1 MTGKDLFIAL
11 GDISQKYYDEA
22 ENDTAVRRFKSI
34 RRPLLIAAA
43 IAMALLLV
51 GCGIVYALRLQDMS
65 IGQETYTQ
73 SFDEKGKAIEPVEK
87 TRDIITI
94 YGHSGD
100 PIQLA
105 LKEWYEFLETY
116 DPDGALMDNNPD
128 HPEIPNQYEYTYS
141 CYTQEMVDKV
151 NEIAGKYNLK
161 LLEEW
166 IPFQQ
171 YQSGIFLEETGIHSL
186 LLPDTGAQTRH
197 MAGMLYPP
205 YNFNMEFE
213 LIPESGS
220 TGLWTTCI
228 YARKDYFPRAFPGG
242 MDLSEYEQWDH
253 TAPDGTRL
261 LLALS
266 SKGHGYVIAEPE
278 NAMLILSIDGNRSG
292 SAYPDASQVMTKDE
306 LETVADLFDY
316 SIQPK
321 EVDRAAVEAKLAE
334 AEAAYQAENT
344 YEPETYGSFRD
355 YIPECISRRL
365 NIRTNTPTTT

>member
-1 MTGKDLFIAL
+1 MTGKDLLTALSGIDGKYIA
-11 GDISQKYYDEA
+11 EA
-22 ENDTAVRRFKSI
+22 AAPVVKVRSL

-43 IAMALLLV
+43 IATALLLV

-100 PIQLA
+100 AIQLA

-171 YQSGIFLEETGIHSL
+171 Y
-186 LLPDTGAQTRH
+186 
-197 MAGMLYPP
+197 
-205 YNFNMEFE
+205 
-213 LIPESGS
+213 
-220 TGLWTTCI
+220 
-228 YARKDYFPRAFPGG
+228 
-242 MDLSEYEQWDH
+242 
-253 TAPDGTRL
+253 
-261 LLALS
+261 
-266 SKGHGYVIAEPE
+266 
-278 NAMLILSIDGNRSG
+278 
-292 SAYPDASQVMTKDE
+292 
-306 LETVADLFDY
+306 
-316 SIQPK
+316 
-321 EVDRAAVEAKLAE
+321 
-334 AEAAYQAENT
+334 
-344 YEPETYGSFRD
+344 
-355 YIPECISRRL
+355 
-365 NIRTNTPTTT
+365 